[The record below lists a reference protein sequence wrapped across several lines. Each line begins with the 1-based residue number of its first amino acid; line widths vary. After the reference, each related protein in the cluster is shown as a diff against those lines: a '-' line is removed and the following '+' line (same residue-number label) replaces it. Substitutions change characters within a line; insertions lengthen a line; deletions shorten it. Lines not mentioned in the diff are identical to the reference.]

1 MQYALQQARDVI
13 DEQMNAVEKPS
24 GQKSA
29 SSSSLGES
37 LSAPRIPC
45 HLVEWCCE
53 RDSDLTRWVIRHGGG
68 ATRLC
73 LPQHDVRLDHQVE
86 Q

>member
-1 MQYALQQARDVI
+1 MQYALQQAHDVI

-24 GQKSA
+24 EQKSA
-29 SSSSLGES
+29 SSSDSHPS
-37 LSAPRIPC
+37 VPRVPC

-68 ATRLC
+68 AT
-73 LPQHDVRLDHQVE
+73 
-86 Q
+86 

>member
-1 MQYALQQARDVI
+1 MEEPTVKHSQCEV
-13 DEQMNAVEKPS
+13 V
-24 GQKSA
+24 
-29 SSSSLGES
+29 
-37 LSAPRIPC
+37 SAPRVLC
-45 HLVEWCCE
+45 HLVERCCE

-73 LPQHDVRLDHQVE
+73 LPQRDMRLDQ